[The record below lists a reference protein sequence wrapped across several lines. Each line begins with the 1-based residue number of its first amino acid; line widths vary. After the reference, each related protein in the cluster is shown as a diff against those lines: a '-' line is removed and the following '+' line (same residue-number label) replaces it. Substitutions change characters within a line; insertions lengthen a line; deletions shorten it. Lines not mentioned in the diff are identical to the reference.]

1 MLPVNRERRATLIVY
16 VAVSLFLILDVAPL
30 VWLLLSSVRETEAIA
45 QQPWAIPTE
54 LHLQNFV
61 SAWDTANLSVYFQNS
76 VMIGLSATILSISF
90 GAAAAY
96 AVSYF
101 ARYRRLSRYL
111 YTYFLMGLVV
121 PVNALLI
128 PVYLLVNR
136 IGVTDARI
144 TLPIVYA
151 AFTMSVTF
159 YILESF
165 IRKIPRELSESAVI
179 DGCGVFN
186 IFLRIVIP
194 SSTPALAT
202 VFILNFLTN
211 WNEFILALLLTGSVS
226 ERTVPVGLANFASQY
241 QIQYG
246 TMAAGVLMAIIP
258 VIIVFVVFQQ
268 YVVRGLTAGAVKG

>member
-16 VAVSLFLILDVAPL
+16 VAVSIFLIVDVLPL
-30 VWLLLSSVRETEAIA
+30 AWLFLSSVRETEAIA

-54 LHLQNFV
+54 LHLENFV
-61 SAWDTANLSVYFQNS
+61 AAWDTANLSIYFQNS
-76 VMIGLSATILSISF
+76 VVIGVSATILAIFF

-101 ARYRRLSRYL
+101 TRFRRLSRYL
-111 YTYFLMGLVV
+111 YSYFLMGLVV

-136 IGVTDARI
+136 IGITDARI
-144 TLPIVYA
+144 TLPVVYA

-186 IFLRIVIP
+186 IFTRIVIP
-194 SSTPALAT
+194 SATPALAT

-246 TMAAGVLMAIIP
+246 TMAAGVLMAIVP
-258 VIIVFVVFQQ
+258 VIVVFVVFQQ

>member
-1 MLPVNRERRATLIVY
+1 
-16 VAVSLFLILDVAPL
+16 
-30 VWLLLSSVRETEAIA
+30 
-45 QQPWAIPTE
+45 
-54 LHLQNFV
+54 
-61 SAWDTANLSVYFQNS
+61 
-76 VMIGLSATILSISF
+76 
-90 GAAAAY
+90 
-96 AVSYF
+96 
-101 ARYRRLSRYL
+101 
-111 YTYFLMGLVV
+111 
-121 PVNALLI
+121 
-128 PVYLLVNR
+128 VYLLVNR

-144 TLPIVYA
+144 TLPVVYA

-186 IFLRIVIP
+186 IFTRIVIP

>member
-16 VAVSLFLILDVAPL
+16 VVVSIFLIVDVLPL
-30 VWLLLSSVRETEAIA
+30 AWLVLSSVRETEAIA
-45 QQPWAIPTE
+45 QQPWAVPTE
-54 LHLQNFV
+54 LHLENFR
-61 SAWDTANLSVYFQNS
+61 SAWETANLGIYFQNS
-76 VMIGLSATILSISF
+76 IVIGLSATILAILF

-101 ARYRRLSRYL
+101 TRYRRLSRYL
-111 YTYFLMGLVV
+111 YSYFLMGLVV

-144 TLPIVYA
+144 TLPVVYA

-186 IFLRIVIP
+186 IFTRIVIP
-194 SSTPALAT
+194 SATPALAT

>member
-1 MLPVNRERRATLIVY
+1 MLPVNKERRATLIVY
-16 VAVSLFLILDVAPL
+16 VAVSVFLIVDVAPL

-76 VMIGLSATILSISF
+76 VLIGLSATVLAILF

-111 YTYFLMGLVV
+111 YTYFLLGLVV

-136 IGVTDARI
+136 VGVTDARI
-144 TLPIVYA
+144 TLPVVYA

-194 SSTPALAT
+194 TATPALAT

-268 YVVRGLTAGAVKG
+268 YVVKGLTAGAVKG

>member
-1 MLPVNRERRATLIVY
+1 MLPVNKERRATLIVY
-16 VAVSLFLILDVAPL
+16 VAVSVFLIVDVAPL

-76 VMIGLSATILSISF
+76 VLIGLSATVLAIFF

-136 IGVTDARI
+136 VGVTDARI
-144 TLPIVYA
+144 TLPVVYA

-194 SSTPALAT
+194 TATPALAT

-268 YVVRGLTAGAVKG
+268 YVVKGLTAGAVKG